1 MEKNDIL
8 KRLRYTFNLRDTE
21 VIETLAL
28 AEKTVE
34 IATVKSWFKKEGD
47 DDYKIL
53 TDNDLASFLN
63 GFITKMRGA
72 KDGKQPENEQSLN
85 NNLIL
90 RKLKIALNLKDIEM
104 IEIFDLADMRISKG
118 ELSAFFR
125 NTKHRHYRECKDQ
138 FLRNFLLGLQL
149 KHRPKEES
157 SETPN

>member
-72 KDGKQPENEQSLN
+72 KDGKQPENE
-85 NNLIL
+85 
-90 RKLKIALNLKDIEM
+90 KC
-104 IEIFDLADMRISKG
+104 
-118 ELSAFFR
+118 
-125 NTKHRHYRECKDQ
+125 T
-138 FLRNFLLGLQL
+138 
-149 KHRPKEES
+149 
-157 SETPN
+157 